1 MKNIILR
8 FGLLAILLLVLL
20 ELGKYSLLYSDWEQ
34 EFILVL
40 SALGL
45 VAFGFILKGYLS
57 SRKTL
62 LQDQK
67 IASPEKLDLLKI
79 SQREYEVLQKMA
91 EGYSNQE
98 IADQLFVSENT
109 IKTHVSNLLSKLHA
123 KRRTEAVKQG
133 KEYGIL

>member
-8 FGLLAILLLVLL
+8 FGLLAILLFVLM
-20 ELGKYSLLYSDWEQ
+20 ELGKLSLRYSDWEK
-34 EFILVL
+34 EFLIVV

-45 VAFGFILKGYLS
+45 VAFGFILKSHFS
-57 SRKTL
+57 SRKDL
-62 LQDQK
+62 LENQK
-67 IASPEKLDLLKI
+67 IPQPEKLEMLKI
-79 SQREYEVLQKMA
+79 SGREYEVLKKMA

-109 IKTHVSNLLSKLHA
+109 IKTHISNILGKLNA
-123 KRRTEAVKQG
+123 KRRTEAVKKG

>member
-45 VAFGFILKGYLS
+45 VAFGFILKS
-57 SRKTL
+57 HFSTRKEL
-62 LQDQK
+62 LQNK
-67 IASPEKLDLLKI
+67 AVPHPEKLDLLKI
-79 SQREYEVLQKMA
+79 SKREYEVLQKMA

>member
-1 MKNIILR
+1 VKNIILR
-8 FGLLAILLLVLL
+8 FGLLAILLLILL

-34 EFILVL
+34 EFIIVL

-45 VAFGFILKGYLS
+45 VAFGFILKGHFS
-57 SRKTL
+57 SRKDL
-62 LQDQK
+62 LQNHK
-67 IASPEKLDLLKI
+67 IPHPEKLELLKI
-79 SQREYEVLQKMA
+79 SPREYDVLIKIA

-109 IKTHVSNLLSKLHA
+109 IKTHVSNLLGKLHA

-133 KEYGIL
+133 KAYGIL